1 MSLSNGYATT
11 KAHIPKETPN
21 ITDTAKE
28 TCSPPKGIINPWIKP
43 TMKAKY
49 NAILE

>member
-21 ITDTAKE
+21 IIDVIKVV
-28 TCSPPKGIINPWIKP
+28 CSPPNGIINPWIKP
-43 TMKAKY
+43 IIKAKY
-49 NAILE
+49 SAIFE